1 MGSTVCAEVMSSLRV
16 SNRNVQTQL
25 LCVITAIATH
35 CPYLLLCCKAA
46 RTFQESLSGER
57 GLS

>member
-35 CPYLLLCCKAA
+35 CPYLSELPTGKHVPREL
-46 RTFQESLSGER
+46 EW
-57 GLS
+57 